1 MSSRIVNETAKM
13 ELDIPK
19 EFWKYYDLY
28 RREVISLEEYSI
40 KSNLSKDEILHYLS
54 VVWSGK
60 LYVV

>member
-54 VVWSGK
+54 VV
-60 LYVV
+60 